1 MAHLPSCGAR
11 EDAAAGRAAWRIFRA
26 AARVRTLLRGALH
39 GAGGADA
46 LLVEGEL
53 ITWVGRG
60 EPPQRPDEEVVAGL
74 GEGIAPRFIDPRST
88 ATPALTRPPG
98 PRPSRPVPEPLP
110 PPA

>member
-60 EPPQRPDEEVVAGL
+60 EPPQRSDEEVVAGL
-74 GEGIAPRFIDPRST
+74 GEGLAPRFLGLPGNGHARPD
-88 ATPALTRPPG
+88 ATPGADALAA
-98 PRPSRPVPEPLP
+98 L
-110 PPA
+110 AQ

>member
-74 GEGIAPRFIDPRST
+74 GEGI
-88 ATPALTRPPG
+88 G
-98 PRPSRPVPEPLP
+98 PRLIDLQVNGHAGHDGAARAGALAALAEALP
-110 PPA
+110 P